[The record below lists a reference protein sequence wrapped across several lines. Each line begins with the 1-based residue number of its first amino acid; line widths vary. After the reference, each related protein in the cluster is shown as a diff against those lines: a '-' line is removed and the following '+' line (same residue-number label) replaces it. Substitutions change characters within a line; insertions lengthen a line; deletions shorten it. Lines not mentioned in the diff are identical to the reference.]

1 MPAPDWSSDLCAGTV
16 LRAHER
22 RPNAVDLVEIDR
34 VERLDLGGFFLPS
47 LLVAVATVVVGL
59 THRVV
64 SEQVVRLNSE
74 HPFPLLDLATSSMTV
89 SYAEMWVPVCAV
101 VSAAGFTFAC
111 RGTRRMT
118 AVGRVEA
125 GVWMVCMTLGAIAIL
140 PMAIMIVLLMTCVAG
155 VVAAMAGLFT
165 LTTFVHHR

>member
-1 MPAPDWSSDLCAGTV
+1 MPAPEWSSDVCAGLN
-16 LRAHER
+16 LRVHER

-59 THRVV
+59 THRVIT
-64 SEQVVRLNSE
+64 EQVVRLDSR
-74 HPFPLLDLATSSMTV
+74 HPFPVLDLATTTMTV
-89 SYAEMWVPVCAV
+89 PYAEMWVPASAV

-111 RGTRRMT
+111 RGTQRMT

-125 GVWMVCMTLGAIAIL
+125 GVWIVCMTLGTIAIL
-140 PMAIMIVLLMTCVAG
+140 PMAIMIVLLMTCAAG

-165 LTTFVHHR
+165 LTTLVHHR